1 MKLFFV
7 TYRDINS
14 EFCRAVIG
22 QIGTKYAVATIHA
35 GVQHGIFTEAMFQTS
50 RYSRNYDVRSRAII
64 GARSIQEA
72 LDYMDTVTEVHITP
86 LTAYQRGIIKTHGR
100 VMFKD
105 MLFAFYQVC
114 GTVTQTLSTHAW
126 SM

>member
-14 EFCRAVIG
+14 TFCRAVVG
-22 QIGTKYAVATIHA
+22 QIGTKYAVATIHG
-35 GVQHGIFTEAMFQTS
+35 GVQHGIFTEAMFKTE

-64 GARSIQEA
+64 GAKSVQEA
-72 LDYMDTVTEVHITP
+72 LEFMDNVYEVHITP
-86 LTAYQRGIIKTHGR
+86 LTAYQRNIIKTHRR

-105 MLFAFYQVC
+105 MLYAFYQVC
-114 GTVTQTLSTHAW
+114 GNSNSKDRKSVV
-126 SM
+126 